1 MTIFGARRGERR
13 YNRRTTGDLAVRL
26 LLGSKLLP
34 KQILRLLV
42 DDC

>member
-13 YNRRTTGDLAVRL
+13 YNRRATGELAVRL
-26 LLGSKLLP
+26 LIG
-34 KQILRLLV
+34 KQTVPQQTLRLLV